1 MDYKGYHFPD
11 GLFFH
16 KDHSWV
22 RLEPDGTARIGMTEF
37 YSRMAG
43 DTTYADLPEAGDEVE
58 QDQTMGKLQS
68 SKWVG
73 KLIAPIS
80 GEIIAINETLEDD
93 FMLINRDPYASGWI
107 ARVQPVDWEAESA
120 KLMSTPSGLQAF
132 IDQEIARI
140 DAGGAS

>member
-1 MDYKGYHFPD
+1 MEYKSYHFPD
-11 GLFFH
+11 GLFYH

-22 RLEPDGTARIGMTEF
+22 RFEPDGTVRIGMSEF

-43 DTTYADLPEAGDEVE
+43 DTTYADLPEVGDEIE

-80 GEIIAINETLEDD
+80 GEIIEINESLEDD
-93 FMLINRDPYASGWI
+93 FMLINRDSYASGWI
-107 ARVQPVDWEAESA
+107 ARVKPHNWDGESS
-120 KLMSTPSGLQAF
+120 KLMSSPSVLQAF
-132 IDQEIARI
+132 IDQEIIRI